1 LPRTCNGKKGGKNVV
16 EIDYRIHIQPDTGDL
31 PSLDHRYFITP
42 KEFRECLEG
51 TPLIEM
57 FDDHVKRLVQTY
69 NVDVNYIELLVARS
83 MSAWMKWLDSDK
95 VITIDD
101 TTAVVPNCE
110 KCGNPIKYAMYI
122 DVEGK
127 RVCSSCFV
135 DWAMGGKKDTKNQK
149 D

>member
-1 LPRTCNGKKGGKNVV
+1 MVHIGNGKKGGKNVV
-16 EIDYRIHIQPDTGDL
+16 EIDPRIHIRPDTGDI

-51 TPLIEM
+51 SPLVEM
-57 FDDHVKRLVQTY
+57 FDDYVRRLIQMY
-69 NVDVNYIELLVARS
+69 DVDVNYIELLVARS
-83 MSAWMKWLDSDK
+83 MATSMKWRDNDK

-101 TTAVVPNCE
+101 TSAVTQKCE
-110 KCGNPIKYAMYI
+110 KCGTPMKHVMYT